1 MSRRI
6 KIGQLQSF
14 HCGLISGGCDGSEI
28 FICHAKYGTP
38 YHLKGRLGLVATLTR
53 TTPIFMGRRA
63 KHLTQAAK
71 ACARREIDRK
81 YSQSESAKTV
91 RAASKRALYIHN
103 TGRHNHPRP
112 LHCIPHLPALPYQI
126 HNLYH
131 APLSESEILYQ
142 DFLAGNPD
150 FLSHNQIVNLAD
162 NLQRWME
169 KPPFRPDTNE
179 TDSYFRMDMDKTDPH
194 SFHYFTEC
202 LGQIIDGTRM
212 RQQKEDDRRRRVDL
226 TQMGWSAFIDALRVE
241 VMQLLA
247 DWEALDIEMYDS
259 YHASRPYKMHQN
271 YLHWQAR
278 TIYHLYYLQFLE

>member
-38 YHLKGRLGLVATLTR
+38 YHPKGRLGLVATLTR

-81 YSQSESAKTV
+81 YSQSESAKTI

-103 TGRHNHPRP
+103 IGRHNHPRP

-131 APLSESEILYQ
+131 APLPKSEILYQ
-142 DFLAGNPD
+142 DFLAGDPD

-169 KPPFRPDTNE
+169 KPPFGRTPMRLTHTFE
-179 TDSYFRMDMDKTDPH
+179 WTWTRLTP
-194 SFHYFTEC
+194 T
-202 LGQIIDGTRM
+202 IIDGTRM

-259 YHASRPYKMHQN
+259 YHASRPYEMHQN

>member
-1 MSRRI
+1 MQNTVHRI
-6 KIGQLQSF
+6 IRKVDWVWLQ
-14 HCGLISGGCDGSEI
+14 
-28 FICHAKYGTP
+28 
-38 YHLKGRLGLVATLTR
+38 RLVPA
-53 TTPIFMGRRA
+53 
-63 KHLTQAAK
+63 
-71 ACARREIDRK
+71 REIDRK
-81 YSQSESAKTV
+81 YSQSESAKTI

-103 TGRHNHPRP
+103 TGRHNHPCP

-131 APLSESEILYQ
+131 APLPESEILYQ
-142 DFLAGNPD
+142 DFLAGDPD

-162 NLQRWME
+162 NLQR
-169 KPPFRPDTNE
+169 PTPTV
-179 TDSYFRMDMDKTDPH
+179 
-194 SFHYFTEC
+194 FHYFTEC

-259 YHASRPYKMHQN
+259 YHTSRPYKMHQN

>member
-1 MSRRI
+1 MADTSAQRQVHPPNRQTDPSTESADIDASLNAPEHSLNDPGHLQEEIPFTVVCPRRRLTSLDQPMSRRI

-28 FICHAKYGTP
+28 FICHAKYGTL
-38 YHLKGRLGLVATLTR
+38 YHPKGRLGLVATLTR

-81 YSQSESAKTV
+81 YSQSESGGWRSHPFGRTPMRLTHTFEWTWTRPTPTV
-91 RAASKRALYIHN
+91 
-103 TGRHNHPRP
+103 
-112 LHCIPHLPALPYQI
+112 
-126 HNLYH
+126 
-131 APLSESEILYQ
+131 
-142 DFLAGNPD
+142 
-150 FLSHNQIVNLAD
+150 
-162 NLQRWME
+162 
-169 KPPFRPDTNE
+169 
-179 TDSYFRMDMDKTDPH
+179 
-194 SFHYFTEC
+194 FHYFTEC

-259 YHASRPYKMHQN
+259 YHASRPYEMHQN
-271 YLHWQAR
+271 YLQLAGPYN
-278 TIYHLYYLQFLE
+278 IPSLLPPIP

>member
-1 MSRRI
+1 
-6 KIGQLQSF
+6 
-14 HCGLISGGCDGSEI
+14 
-28 FICHAKYGTP
+28 
-38 YHLKGRLGLVATLTR
+38 
-53 TTPIFMGRRA
+53 MGRRA

-91 RAASKRALYIHN
+91 RAASKCALYIHN

-131 APLSESEILYQ
+131 APLPESEILYQ
-142 DFLAGNPD
+142 DFLAGDPD

-226 TQMGWSAFIDALRVE
+226 TQMGWSAFINVLRVE

-259 YHASRPYKMHQN
+259 YHASRPYEMHQN